1 MRDSEGGAGPHG
13 EREGWRVGTGADN
26 RAGVAGQTV
35 LITGGTGSF
44 GNRVA
49 SHLSALNPRRILV
62 YSRDEKKQWEMQ
74 QRLPDF
80 DYLIGDVR
88 DPARLREAMR
98 GVDLVF
104 HAAALKQVPS
114 CEAYP
119 YEAFQTN
126 TVGSHNV
133 CEAALQAGVRTVV
146 ALSTDKAVK
155 PVNAMGMSKAMME
168 KIVCSKN
175 QIPVDTKFCCV
186 RYGNVMGSR
195 GSVIP
200 LFRKQIEAGGPVT
213 LTVGH
218 MTRFLMT
225 LDESVDLVVHAM
237 TRATGGEIFV
247 RKAPAATVSDLARAL
262 IAKYAE
268 GSDIPVRTI
277 GIRPGEKVDEVL
289 VNEYEIQ
296 RALETDDFFTIYP
309 EYRVPAVTSR
319 YAVGSEYTSAN
330 TRRVSDPVEI
340 GGLLD
345 RVGLVE
351 YYI

>member
-1 MRDSEGGAGPHG
+1 MDVTDR
-13 EREGWRVGTGADN
+13 TI
-26 RAGVAGQTV
+26 

-49 SHLSALNPRRILV
+49 THLASLNPRRIIV
-62 YSRDEKKQWEMQ
+62 FSRDEKKQWEMH
-74 QRLPDF
+74 QRFPDF
-80 DYLIGDVR
+80 DYVIGDVR
-88 DPARLREAMR
+88 DADRLLQAMR

-126 TVGSHNV
+126 TVGSHNL
-133 CEAALQAGVRTVV
+133 CEAALRAGVHTVV

-168 KIVCSKN
+168 KIVCAKN
-175 QIPVDTKFCCV
+175 QASIDTRYCCV

-213 LTVGH
+213 LTVPQ

-237 TRATGGEIFV
+237 TQAGGGEIFV
-247 RKAPAATVSDLARAL
+247 RKAPAATVVDLASAL
-262 IAKYAE
+262 ILKYGGGA
-268 GSDIPVRTI
+268 DIPVRTI

-296 RALETDDFFTIYP
+296 RSLESDRYFTIYP
-309 EYRVPAVTSR
+309 EYRVPAVTTR
-319 YAVGSEYTSAN
+319 YPVGYEYTSAN
-330 TRRVSDPVEI
+330 ATRVSDPVDI
-340 GGLLD
+340 GALLD

>member
-1 MRDSEGGAGPHG
+1 MARRAYTRDGGRMTDAK
-13 EREGWRVGTGADN
+13 TADLGD
-26 RAGVAGQTV
+26 RTI

-49 SHLSALNPRRILV
+49 THLTSLNPRRIII

-74 QRLPDF
+74 QRFPDF
-80 DYLIGDVR
+80 DYVIGDVR
-88 DPARLREAMR
+88 DPGRLQEVMR

-126 TVGSHNV
+126 TVGSYNV
-133 CEAALQAGVRTVV
+133 CEAALRAGVRTVV

-168 KIVCSKN
+168 KIVCAKN
-175 QIPVDTKFCCV
+175 QTTSDTHFCCV

-247 RKAPAATVSDLARAL
+247 RKAPAATMSDLARAL
-262 IAKYAE
+262 IAKYA
-268 GSDIPVRTI
+268 GGADVPVRTI

-296 RALETDDFFTIYP
+296 RALEADHYFTIYP
-309 EYRVPAVTSR
+309 EYRVPAQTTS
-319 YAVGSEYTSAN
+319 YPVGYEYTSAN
-330 TRRVSDPVEI
+330 TTRLSDPAEI
-340 GGLLD
+340 GALLD